1 MSRII
6 VTGGNRGIGKQIAAD
21 LTALGHE
28 VILTA
33 RNSEKGKQAAE
44 EIGASF
50 MQLDVANAASIE
62 AFVKEVA
69 NTYNMIDVLINNA
82 GIFDD
87 KSQPAHDPNFEIIQ
101 STLDTNL
108 FGAWKLIV
116 GMLPLLEKSDD
127 PRVINMSS
135 GLGAMND
142 MGGQYPGYRLSKV
155 GMNAMTQ
162 MIHGELGEKIRINSM
177 CPGWVKTDM
186 GGEGAHRSLAHGAE
200 TAVWLATNPT
210 IPNGKFLRDKEVIDW

>member
-6 VTGGNRGIGKQIAAD
+6 VTGGNRGIGKQIATD
-21 LTALGHE
+21 LVALGHE

-33 RNSEKGKQAAE
+33 RNSEKGNQAAS

-50 MQLDVANAASIE
+50 LQLDVADSASIE
-62 AFVKEVA
+62 TFSKEVA
-69 NTYNMIDVLINNA
+69 EKYDAIDVLINNA

-101 STLDTNL
+101 STLETNL
-108 FGAWKLIV
+108 FGAWKLVV
-116 GMLPLLEKSDD
+116 GLLPVLKKSKD

-135 GLGAMND
+135 GLGALNG

-162 MIHGELGEKIRINSM
+162 MIYGELGDQLKINSM